1 MSLYFF
7 TINHHTKK
15 TEKFPERNKIE
26 ISVGEEQKPP
36 ERNKIVISVGEEQIL
51 NEGNKTA
58 ESKRLP
64 DVVIIG
70 VKKSGTMTL
79 GGRNEI
85 SI

>member
-51 NEGNKTA
+51 NEGNKTV